1 MSDLI
6 RERSLDLND
15 FSGGL
20 NNFWDAS
27 SISENEV
34 PALLNMEFSPNG
46 ALTSRPP
53 IVDSGLDSPVEGE
66 YVDIIGFYMPAGGR
80 RYIVAVSDSKTWVK
94 DTDTDTDWIEVWA
107 SRATSFVQYDDEA
120 VFSKA
125 TTGGRRWTAE
135 DGGENIAT
143 MPALDGLLVFRDRF
157 FGFGVPDT
165 DGQTKLYF
173 SDIITLAEP
182 EGVWT
187 WNVDSVINIGRGDG
201 QRITGMIADYSKIII
216 FKSNSTYS
224 LTYSALVEEGTV
236 SLIQQGIGAENKECI
251 ASYQNGYL
259 VLHDQTLYKFMNDN
273 FSPLNAQKVSFQVV
287 EKAPPWKK
295 SFVVSTLGDRA
306 TVWFSGNFYTLNLVT
321 GTWSNWQSEYSDL
334 AKLVQRPRFADEIE
348 QYELAYGISGSDEA
362 SKHRIY
368 TVEDRPI
375 SSFGSES
382 FTCFM
387 RTKIYDLGTPAEWK
401 RLYWW
406 ALDLSAKGPVT
417 AKAYIVS
424 LTSLI
429 ATYDLMSQTTWDAI
443 SINTWDRPLDGDAVV
458 STDREIISGVPQRAL
473 IKMDESLRFRRIYF
487 EVYLEC
493 EGTAETAPAQ
503 IFSINPMVGIKA
515 KMRSG
520 VN

>member
-6 RERSLDLND
+6 RERSLNLND

-27 SISENEV
+27 SISDNEV

-53 IVDSGLDSPVEGE
+53 IIDSGIPNPVEDE
-66 YVDIIGFYMPAGGR
+66 YIDIIGFYLPAGGR
-80 RYIVAVSDSKTWVK
+80 RYMVAVSESKTWVK
-94 DTDTDTDWIEVWA
+94 DIDSDSDWVEVWA
-107 SRATSFVQYDDEA
+107 NRATSFVQYDDEA

-125 TTGGRRWTAE
+125 TTGGRRWTVV
-135 DGGENIAT
+135 GGGVDVAT
-143 MPALDGLLVFRDRF
+143 MPALEGLLVFRDRF
-157 FGFGVPDT
+157 FGFGVADT
-165 DGQTKLYF
+165 IGQTRLYF

-187 WNVDSVINIGRGDG
+187 WNADSVININRGDG

-216 FKSNSTYS
+216 FKSASTYT

-236 SLIQQGIGAENKECI
+236 ALLQQGIGAENKECV
-251 ASYQNGYL
+251 AGYQNGYL
-259 VLHDQTLYKFMNDN
+259 VLHDQTLYKFMNDS
-273 FSPLNAQKVSFQVV
+273 FSPLNAQKVQFEIVQKS
-287 EKAPPWKK
+287 PPWKK
-295 SFVVSTLGDRA
+295 AFAVSVIGDRA
-306 TVWFSGNFYTLNLVT
+306 VVWFSGNIYTLNLIT
-321 GTWSNWQSEYSDL
+321 GTWSNWKSEFSDL
-334 AKLVQRPRFADEIE
+334 AKLVQRPRLADEAE
-348 QYELAYGISGSDEA
+348 QYEIAYGVSGSDDPE
-362 SKHRIY
+362 KHVIY
-368 TVEDRPI
+368 IMEDKPI
-375 SSFGSES
+375 SSFGSEG

-387 RTKIYDLGTPAEWK
+387 RTKIYDLDTPAEWK

-406 ALDLSAKGPVT
+406 ALDLSAQGLVT

-429 ATYDLMSQTTWDAI
+429 ATYDLMDLKTWDEL
-443 SINTWDRPLDGDAVV
+443 SLNTWDRLLDGNAVV
-458 STDREIISGVPQRAL
+458 STDREIVSASPQRAL
-473 IKMDESLRFRRIYF
+473 LKMDESLRFRRIYF

-503 IFSINPMVGIKA
+503 IFSITPMVGIKA